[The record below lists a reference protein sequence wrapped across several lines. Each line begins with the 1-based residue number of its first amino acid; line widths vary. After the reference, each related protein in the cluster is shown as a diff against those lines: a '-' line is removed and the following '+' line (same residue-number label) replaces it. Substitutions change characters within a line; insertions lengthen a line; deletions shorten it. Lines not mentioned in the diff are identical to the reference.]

1 MELQIKIEF
10 MDNKID
16 PVKLKI
22 IWRDQGGLTFK
33 KLFFRIINAEKSR
46 EASEEAEV
54 KDLGSLSQAAT
65 TSTPIKPKTWLQKS
79 WNGLRK
85 SPTPPPPPPPTELD
99 FSKHQKDNNK
109 QLLTVKNKSKKSS
122 KMCLIL

>member
-33 KLFFRIINAEKSR
+33 KLFFRIINAEESR

-85 SPTPPPPPPPTELD
+85 SPTPPPPPPTELD

>member
-1 MELQIKIEF
+1 

-33 KLFFRIINAEKSR
+33 KLFFRIINAEESR

-85 SPTPPPPPPPTELD
+85 SPTPPPPPPTELD

>member
-33 KLFFRIINAEKSR
+33 KLFFRIINAEESR

-85 SPTPPPPPPPTELD
+85 SPTPPPTELD
-99 FSKHQKDNNK
+99 LIQHQKDNNR
-109 QLLTVKNKSKKSS
+109 QLLTVKHKSSKKSS

>member
-33 KLFFRIINAEKSR
+33 KLFFRIINAEESR

-85 SPTPPPPPPPTELD
+85 SPTPPPPPTELD

>member
-1 MELQIKIEF
+1 MEHQIKIEF

-33 KLFFRIINAEKSR
+33 KLFFRIINAEESR

-65 TSTPIKPKTWLQKS
+65 TSIPIKPKTWLQKS

-85 SPTPPPPPPPTELD
+85 SPTPPPPPPTELD

>member
-1 MELQIKIEF
+1 MEHQIKIEF

-33 KLFFRIINAEKSR
+33 KLFFRIINAEESR

-85 SPTPPPPPPPTELD
+85 SPTPPPTELD
-99 FSKHQKDNNK
+99 LIQHQKDNNR
-109 QLLTVKNKSKKSS
+109 QLLTVKHKSSKKSS

>member
-1 MELQIKIEF
+1 MEHQIKIEF

-33 KLFFRIINAEKSR
+33 KLFFRIINAEESR

-85 SPTPPPPPPPTELD
+85 SPTPPPPPPTELD

>member
-1 MELQIKIEF
+1 MEHQIKIEF

-33 KLFFRIINAEKSR
+33 KLFFRIINAEESR

-54 KDLGSLSQAAT
+54 KDLGSLSQAA

-85 SPTPPPPPPPTELD
+85 SPTPPPTELD
-99 FSKHQKDNNK
+99 LIQHQKDNNR
-109 QLLTVKNKSKKSS
+109 QLLTVKHKSSKKSS

>member
-65 TSTPIKPKTWLQKS
+65 TSNPIKPKTWLQKS

-85 SPTPPPPPPPTELD
+85 SPTPPPTELD
-99 FSKHQKDNNK
+99 LIQHQKDNNR
-109 QLLTVKNKSKKSS
+109 QLLTVKHKSSKKSS

>member
-1 MELQIKIEF
+1 MEHQIKIEF

-85 SPTPPPPPPPTELD
+85 SPTPPPPPPTELD